1 MRCLDR
7 SAMQSFVDGEL
18 DSLSADTIR
27 AHLSACPDCRD
38 AVDAVRRRA
47 QTVRRSLDEAWPVVA
62 APPLAH
68 AVPLINDSRQRV
80 HHAASGAGISNL
92 ILLLAA
98 AGLLIA
104 GMGIVIWQQRLIMGE
119 LRATW
124 QPPVTTVTI
133 AAGDTILQREIVLDL
148 SRCQPVEDTTV
159 YVLLRRND
167 HAVHCW
173 ADRLAAVADHHR
185 PHRRTGDRAGRH
197 RSAGRAAGRAPG
209 CRRERHRQGE
219 ADHHQPGSGVAADP
233 PCGNHDSV
241 GSKGAGRVGTF
252 GHHPDGCENHRRPD

>member
-27 AHLSACPDCRD
+27 AHLYACPDCRD

-68 AVPLINDSRQRV
+68 AVPPDQRL
-80 HHAASGAGISNL
+80 AAAGAPRSIWRRHL
-92 ILLLAA
+92 QIPIPLLAA

-119 LRATW
+119 LRATR

-159 YVLLRRND
+159 YVF
-167 HAVHCW
+167 
-173 ADRLAAVADHHR
+173 
-185 PHRRTGDRAGRH
+185 
-197 RSAGRAAGRAPG
+197 
-209 CRRERHRQGE
+209 REE
-219 ADHHQPGSGVAADP
+219 
-233 PCGNHDSV
+233 
-241 GSKGAGRVGTF
+241 
-252 GHHPDGCENHRRPD
+252 